1 MSFVNK
7 TSMKATNIIM
17 IALGGLV
24 ACTTLVA
31 CKDNGAA
38 QAGQRGM
45 APINVTVMPLQK
57 RTVELTS
64 TWFGHLRGV
73 EQADIRPEVS
83 GKLLE
88 QVYWHG
94 SLCEKGEVLFRID
107 PASYQAAYDQ
117 AAASVAAAKAGV
129 LQAEVADEQAQ
140 KDLARFSSLVE
151 SGSVSDKQFTDA
163 QHAKRRCEAA
173 LAMARAQVALAEAAL
188 EQAQLNL
195 DRCTIRAPFKGLAT
209 QAGVSV
215 GDFVAAGQVVMTRM
229 SSVDPIRVDF
239 SVPAR
244 QVSEQAQ
251 VGAYFDAPDKM
262 SPVREFDL
270 ILEDGTVFEH
280 KGRVHAVDSEISQ
293 ATGTVKFVGY
303 VPNPPLKLRTGAAVR
318 VQART
323 GEIKDALLVPS
334 RALISSMNHRYIYV
348 VAPDNTPLPIDV
360 KLGKELVLDMPNG
373 DGTTAPM
380 LMQVVTG
387 TVKPIADTLRE
398 NGIANVEDAQ
408 VIVGGGQ
415 MAAQYAMANA
425 AMRKAG
431 AQGGFGT
438 VVPRPF
444 IYEKPET
451 TVNSVTAGNAE

>member
-1 MSFVNK
+1 
-7 TSMKATNIIM
+7 M
-17 IALGGLV
+17 IALGGMV
-24 ACTTLVA
+24 ACTILVA
-31 CKDNGAA
+31 CKDNAGA
-38 QAGQRGM
+38 QAAQRGM

-73 EQADIRPEVS
+73 DQADIRPEVS

-94 SLCEKGEVLFRID
+94 SLCEKDEVLFRID
-107 PASYQAAYDQ
+107 PATYQAAYDQ
-117 AAASVAAAKAGV
+117 ALANVAVSKALV
-129 LQAEVADEQAQ
+129 AQAQVADEQAQ
-140 KDLARFSSLVE
+140 KDLERFSALVQ

-173 LAMARAQVALAEAAL
+173 LVMAKAQVAQAEAAT
-188 EQAQLNL
+188 EMAKLNL

-209 QAGVSV
+209 RSNVSV

-229 SSVDPIRVDF
+229 SSIDPIRVDF

-244 QVSEQAQ
+244 QMSEQAQ
-251 VGAYFDAPDKM
+251 GEEYYDLPDKM
-262 SPVREFDL
+262 SPVKEFDL
-270 ILEDGTVFEH
+270 ILEDGSVFEH
-280 KGRVHAVDSEISQ
+280 KGTVHAVDSEISQ
-293 ATGTVKFVGY
+293 STGTVKFVGY
-303 VPNPPLKLRTGAAVR
+303 VPNPQLKLRTGAAVR
-318 VQART
+318 VSAKT

-334 RALISSMNHRYIYV
+334 RALISSMNHRFIYV
-348 VAPDNTPLPIDV
+348 VAPDNTPLGIDV

-373 DGTTAPM
+373 DGTTVPM

-387 TVKPIADTLRE
+387 TVKPIAETLKE
-398 NGIANVEDAQ
+398 AGIENVEDAQ

-415 MAAQYAMANA
+415 MAAQYALANA
-425 AMRKAG
+425 GMRKAG

-438 VVPRPF
+438 VVPQPF
-444 IYEKPET
+444 IYEMPTT
-451 TVNSVTAGNAE
+451 TVESITSDNDAE

>member
-1 MSFVNK
+1 
-7 TSMKATNIIM
+7 M

-31 CKDNGAA
+31 CKDNAGA
-38 QAGQRGM
+38 QAAQRGM

-73 EQADIRPEVS
+73 DQADIRPEVS

-94 SLCEKGEVLFRID
+94 SLCEKDEVLFRID
-107 PASYQAAYDQ
+107 PATYQAAYDQ
-117 AAASVAAAKAGV
+117 ALANVAVSKALV
-129 LQAEVADEQAQ
+129 AQAQVADEQAQ
-140 KDLARFSSLVE
+140 KDLERFSALVQ

-173 LAMARAQVALAEAAL
+173 LVMAKAQVAQAEAATVM
-188 EQAQLNL
+188 AKLNL

-209 QAGVSV
+209 RSNVSV

-229 SSVDPIRVDF
+229 SSIDPIRVDF

-244 QVSEQAQ
+244 QMSEQAQ
-251 VGAYFDAPDKM
+251 GEEYYDLPDKM
-262 SPVREFDL
+262 SPVKEFDL
-270 ILEDGTVFEH
+270 ILEDGSVFEH
-280 KGRVHAVDSEISQ
+280 KGTVHAVDSEISQ
-293 ATGTVKFVGY
+293 STGTVKFVGY
-303 VPNPPLKLRTGAAVR
+303 VPNPQLKLRTGAAVR
-318 VQART
+318 VSART

-334 RALISSMNHRYIYV
+334 RALISSMNHRFIYV
-348 VAPDNTPLPIDV
+348 VAPDNTPLGIDV

-373 DGTTAPM
+373 DGTTVPM

-387 TVKPIADTLRE
+387 TVKPIAETLKE
-398 NGIANVEDAQ
+398 AGIENVEDAQ

-415 MAAQYAMANA
+415 MAAQYALANA
-425 AMRKAG
+425 GMRKAG

-438 VVPRPF
+438 VVPQPF
-444 IYEKPET
+444 IYEMPTT
-451 TVNSVTAGNAE
+451 TVESITSDNDTE

>member
-1 MSFVNK
+1 
-7 TSMKATNIIM
+7 MKMHEIVT

-24 ACTTLVA
+24 ACTALVA
-31 CKDNGAA
+31 CKDNGGAHA
-38 QAGQRGM
+38 TRQGM

-57 RTVELTS
+57 RTVNLTS

-83 GKLLE
+83 GRLME

-94 SLCEKGEVLFRID
+94 SLCEKDEVLFRID

-117 AAASVAAAKAGV
+117 AVANVEAAEAGL
-129 LQAEVADEQAQ
+129 LQAQVADEQAQ
-140 KDLARFSSLVE
+140 KDLERFSALVQ
-151 SGSVSDKQFTDA
+151 SGSVSEKQFTDA
-163 QHAKRRCEAA
+163 QHVKRRCEAS
-173 LAMARAQVALAEAAL
+173 LVLGKAQVAQAKAAL
-188 EQAQLNL
+188 EMAKLNL
-195 DRCTIRAPFKGLAT
+195 ERCTIRAPFKGLASRSN
-209 QAGVSV
+209 VSV
-215 GDFVAAGQVVMTRM
+215 GDFVAAGQVIMTRM

-244 QVSEQAQ
+244 QVNEQAQ
-251 VGAYFDAPDKM
+251 ADEYYDLPVKM
-262 SPVREFDL
+262 SPVKEFDL

-280 KGRVHAVDSEISQ
+280 KGQVHAVDSEVSQ
-293 ATGTVKFVGY
+293 ASGTVKFVGY
-303 VPNPPLKLRTGAAVR
+303 VPNPQLKLRTGAAVR

-323 GEIKDALLVPS
+323 GEIKDALLVPA

-348 VAPDNTPLPIDV
+348 VAPDNTPLAIDV

-373 DGTTAPM
+373 DGTTVPM

-387 TVKPIADTLRE
+387 TVKPIADTLSE
-398 NGIANVEDAQ
+398 NGIENVEDAQ

-431 AQGGFGT
+431 ARGGFGT

>member
-1 MSFVNK
+1 
-7 TSMKATNIIM
+7 M
-17 IALGGLV
+17 IALGGMV

-31 CKDNGAA
+31 CKDNAGA
-38 QAGQRGM
+38 QAAQRGM

-73 EQADIRPEVS
+73 DQADIRPEVS

-94 SLCEKGEVLFRID
+94 SLCEKDEVLFRID
-107 PASYQAAYDQ
+107 PATYQAAYDQ
-117 AAASVAAAKAGV
+117 ALANVAVSKALV
-129 LQAEVADEQAQ
+129 AQAQVADEQAQ
-140 KDLARFSSLVE
+140 KDLERFSALVQ

-173 LAMARAQVALAEAAL
+173 LVMAKAQVAQAEAATVM
-188 EQAQLNL
+188 AKLNL

-209 QAGVSV
+209 RSNVSV

-229 SSVDPIRVDF
+229 SSIDPIRVDF

-244 QVSEQAQ
+244 QMSEQAK
-251 VGAYFDAPDKM
+251 GEEYYDLPDKM
-262 SPVREFDL
+262 SPVKEFDL
-270 ILEDGTVFEH
+270 ILEDGSVFEH
-280 KGRVHAVDSEISQ
+280 KGTVHAVDSEISQ
-293 ATGTVKFVGY
+293 STGTVKFVGY
-303 VPNPPLKLRTGAAVR
+303 VPNPQLKLRTGAAVR
-318 VQART
+318 VSART

-334 RALISSMNHRYIYV
+334 RALISSMNHRFIYV
-348 VAPDNTPLPIDV
+348 VAPDNTPLGIDV

-373 DGTTAPM
+373 DGTTVPM

-387 TVKPIADTLRE
+387 TVKPIAETLKE
-398 NGIANVEDAQ
+398 AGIENVEDAQ

-415 MAAQYAMANA
+415 MAAQYALANA
-425 AMRKAG
+425 GMRKAG

-438 VVPRPF
+438 VVPQPF
-444 IYEKPET
+444 IYEMPTT
-451 TVNSVTAGNAE
+451 TVESITSDNDAE

>member
-1 MSFVNK
+1 
-7 TSMKATNIIM
+7 MKATNILA

-24 ACTTLVA
+24 AGTTLVA
-31 CKDNGAA
+31 CKDQGAA
-38 QAGQRGM
+38 QAAQRPM
-45 APINVTVMPLQK
+45 TPINVTVMPLQK
-57 RTVELTS
+57 RTVELSS

-94 SLCEKGEVLFRID
+94 SLCEKDEVLFRID
-107 PASYQAAYDQ
+107 PATYQAAYDQ
-117 AAASVAAAKAGV
+117 AVANVAAAEAFV
-129 LQAEVADEQAQ
+129 LQSEVADEQNQ
-140 KDLARFSSLVE
+140 KDVERFATLVE
-151 SGSVSDKQFTDA
+151 SGSVSEKQYTDA
-163 QHAKRRCEAA
+163 RHAKRRSEAA
-173 LAMARAQVALAEAAL
+173 LAIARAQLAQAKAAT
-188 EQAQLNL
+188 EMAKLNL

-209 QAGVSV
+209 HSNVSV

-244 QVSEQAQ
+244 QLTGQTGTEE
-251 VGAYFDAPDKM
+251 YYDLPNKM
-262 SPVREFDL
+262 SPVTEFDL

-280 KGRVHAVDSEISQ
+280 KGTVHAVDSEISQ
-293 ATGTVKFVGY
+293 STGTVKFVGY
-303 VPNPPLKLRTGAAVR
+303 VPNPQLKLRTGAAVR
-318 VQART
+318 VSART
-323 GEIKDALLVPS
+323 GELKDALLVPS
-334 RALISSMNHRYIYV
+334 RALVSSMNHRFIYV
-348 VAPDNTPLPIDV
+348 VAPDNTPLCIDV
-360 KLGKELVLDMPNG
+360 QLGKELVLDMPNG
-373 DGTTAPM
+373 DGTTVPM

-387 TVKPIADTLRE
+387 TVKPIAETLRE
-398 NGIANVEDAQ
+398 HGIEHVEDAQ

-415 MAAQYAMANA
+415 MAAQYALGNA

-444 IYEKPET
+444 IYEQPT
-451 TVNSVTAGNAE
+451 STVSSVTSQNKAE

>member
-1 MSFVNK
+1 
-7 TSMKATNIIM
+7 M

-24 ACTTLVA
+24 ATTALVG
-31 CKDNGAA
+31 CKEDAGAA
-38 QAGQRGM
+38 AAQRGM

-83 GKLLE
+83 GRLME
-88 QVYWHG
+88 QIYWHG

-107 PASYQAAYDQ
+107 PSTYQAAYDQ
-117 AAASVAAAKAGV
+117 AVANVAAAKAGV

-140 KDLARFSSLVE
+140 KDVERYSALVQ

-173 LAMARAQVALAEAAL
+173 LAMARAQVAQAEAAL
-188 EQAQLNL
+188 EMAQLNL

-209 QAGVSV
+209 KSNVSV

-244 QVSEQAQ
+244 QLSEQAEEN
-251 VGAYFDAPDKM
+251 GYYDLPDKM
-262 SPVREFDL
+262 SPVKEFTL
-270 ILEDGTVFEH
+270 ILEDGTEFEH
-280 KGRVHAVDSEISQ
+280 KGMIHAVDSEISQ
-293 ATGTVKFVGY
+293 STGTVKFVGY
-303 VPNPPLKLRTGAAVR
+303 VPNPQLKLRTGAAVR

-323 GEIKDALLVPS
+323 GELKDALLVPS
-334 RALISSMNHRYIYV
+334 RALISSMNHRFIYV
-348 VAPDNTPLPIDV
+348 VAPDKTPLGIDV

-373 DGTTAPM
+373 DGTTVPM

-387 TVKPIADTLRE
+387 TVKPIAETLKE
-398 NGIANVEDAQ
+398 NGIENVEEAQ

-425 AMRKAG
+425 GMRAQG

-438 VVPRPF
+438 VVTQPF
-444 IYEKPET
+444 IYEKPTT
-451 TVNSVTAGNAE
+451 TVSSVTAE